1 MTVQI
6 KNIVSVMSKKSQNND
21 FINIVDLQ
29 QRKIEGVKLLTEK
42 GKLVQFD
49 QIVLFKL
56 NKFEKFGFC
65 IKSNNKEPQKSVVH
79 LFYTAE
85 ESESESYERKNMK
98 KIFCSNAFN
107 IVEMNTYLLM
117 LNANLMLEKG
127 FSEIKDIFI
136 KIFESHSS
144 EEYFK
149 SISFDLI
156 EYANEF
162 KSEKEKV
169 QKFLNAY
176 KNNKIPNGQIELTK
190 RYVKEKDN
198 IREEIGNSE
207 EQKRINEINKLIADL
222 NAEKT
227 NLLKSIGILEKTK
240 YKNKY
245 EEQYQLFMSHGDEI
259 KKLIIE
265 KNTDYTGDR
274 WKNAINRFEND
285 ESVKELVHSLGM
297 KMEEILI

>member
-1 MTVQI
+1 M
-6 KNIVSVMSKKSQNND
+6 
-21 FINIVDLQ
+21 
-29 QRKIEGVKLLTEK
+29 
-42 GKLVQFD
+42 
-49 QIVLFKL
+49 FKL

>member
-49 QIVLFKL
+49 QVVLFKL

-117 LNANLMLEKG
+117 LNANLMLAKG

-162 KSEKEKV
+162 KSEKEK
-169 QKFLNAY
+169 FRN
-176 KNNKIPNGQIELTK
+176 
-190 RYVKEKDN
+190 
-198 IREEIGNSE
+198 
-207 EQKRINEINKLIADL
+207 
-222 NAEKT
+222 
-227 NLLKSIGILEKTK
+227 
-240 YKNKY
+240 
-245 EEQYQLFMSHGDEI
+245 F
-259 KKLIIE
+259 
-265 KNTDYTGDR
+265 
-274 WKNAINRFEND
+274 
-285 ESVKELVHSLGM
+285 
-297 KMEEILI
+297 